1 MATANIPMY
10 IPLDMVDEFRALMES
25 NYNLRITRD
34 GWRMT
39 PLRESPS
46 LPSPPPVPLR
56 RTSKSTASKTQGTE
70 PIDDEHMAHQLAS
83 ADQSPTSPRSS
94 NAKCLDTGAFAS
106 GTPGIMGYLST
117 PLTQTK
123 AQGTSKST
131 VETQGEVQETK
142 ETQGTSK
149 STVEAQGVEPK
160 AKRRLNSYQLF
171 CKETLALYSE
181 EELARIETT
190 SGPRQKWRICA
201 EAWKTLK
208 AECERGDWEAVQKMA
223 ALRKAAEMHNAEVKA
238 QEQAQGTSKSTVK
251 AQAQGKAQEQAQ
263 GTSISTVKAQAQEKA
278 QEKAQGASSKSTAR
292 VAVKEQWSC
301 QVCLMANP
309 GSRTVCICCGRV
321 KGTVPSPVLRRA
333 HLLGRV
339 QEGEGQSEGQGESK
353 GQEWCE
359 SSVCVN
365 GEPWVELEKQWLRDE
380 LGDDFDES
388 PEGHEEVDKI
398 LAHKYLQAARSY
410 IFLILFKGDPRPQ
423 WVNSDECECHES
435 IVEYFETKRPW
446 DGVSPYSQLDLYM
459 QHRRPMTTAP
469 FE

>member
-1 MATANIPMY
+1 
-10 IPLDMVDEFRALMES
+10 MVDEFRALMES

-142 ETQGTSK
+142 EETQG
-149 STVEAQGVEPK
+149 AEPK

-208 AECERGDWEAVQKMA
+208 AECERGDSEAVQKMA

-251 AQAQGKAQEQAQ
+251 TQAQG
-263 GTSISTVKAQAQEKA
+263 
-278 QEKAQGASSKSTAR
+278 KAQGASSKSTAR

-321 KGTVPSPVLRRA
+321 KDTVPSPVLRRA

-339 QEGEGQSEGQGESK
+339 QEGEGQGEGQSEGQGESK

-423 WVNSDECECHES
+423 WVNSDECQCHES
-435 IVEYFETKRPW
+435 IVEYFKTKRPW
-446 DGVSPYSQLDLYM
+446 DGVSPYSPLDLYL